1 MENGGAASGRT
12 IQPGNPERRESY
24 NGNSAFSWMG
34 QYEARPVE
42 AFPTLR
48 GPIVHEGFVPDEDMG
63 MDLDNQAGYNA
74 HWSAPASSNTIY
86 QTRLTGGSGDYLSNR
101 GSLQNLNGTPRF
113 LGVEDRGEA
122 SVDPSSHEDDDDDDD
137 DDSSVSEHDSE

>member
-137 DDSSVSEHDSE
+137 DSSVSEHDSE